1 LPKWPSGTNLLKCS
15 PGHWEFRL
23 SLAKFD
29 QRDQKVTYQYN
40 ADVINL
46 GNVSNRMEF
55 AREVENISSEV
66 ARASSLDAID
76 ATRAKQAQDALKEAS
91 AEAQKLEPNKSRI
104 TSLLGTA
111 GNVVKDATALG
122 GLYLG
127 ITKAI
132 ELAHQLF

>member
-1 LPKWPSGTNLLKCS
+1 M
-15 PGHWEFRL
+15 
-23 SLAKFD
+23 AKFD

-46 GNVSNRMEF
+46 GNLSNRMEF

-76 ATRAKQAQDALKEAS
+76 TTRAKQAQDALKEAS

-104 TSLLGTA
+104 TSLLDTA

-127 ITKAI
+127 ITKAK